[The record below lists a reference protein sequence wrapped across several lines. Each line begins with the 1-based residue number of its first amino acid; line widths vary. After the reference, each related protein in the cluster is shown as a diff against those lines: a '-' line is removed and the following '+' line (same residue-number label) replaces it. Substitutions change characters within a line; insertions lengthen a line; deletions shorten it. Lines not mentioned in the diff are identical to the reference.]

1 MLLVLVAAVF
11 VSVLNS
17 SMVNVTVP
25 VIGQEFGASAGQVG
39 WVITGYLLVYAVGI
53 PLYGRVSDL
62 FSLRSTF
69 TLGLVV
75 FALGSLVCALAP
87 SLLVLVLG
95 RILQAAGGAAVPA
108 LANASVAKLLP
119 PGDRGGALG
128 LIVSSVGIGAA
139 VGPVVGGALTGL
151 AGWQSLFYASLVLA
165 IVLAVGAWFVLPH
178 TRPSGERS
186 FDILGGVLLGLA
198 AGLFLFGVTQG
209 QVEGFGSA
217 LSWGSFVGSVVAAVG
232 FAWRITTA
240 AHPFAPPDLFQN
252 GPYVAVVVVGFF
264 TMLAN
269 VTALVF
275 VPLLV
280 SEVNGLSAGRAGLV
294 LAPGAIALALLS
306 PYAGRLSDRIGV
318 RTPLFAGLAVMLLS
332 ALFLS
337 TFAVGGSAVLVATG
351 MLGLGSGFAFVN
363 PSATAAAAAV
373 LPREEVGVGL
383 GIHQGLFFLGGG
395 TGPAV
400 IGAFFAARQ
409 GAGAGALNPLYGL
422 GAAPFSDAFLM
433 VCVALVVS
441 LVAALWVRVGAGKGP
456 VKKAL

>member
-1 MLLVLVAAVF
+1 MLVLTSAVF

-25 VIGQEFGASAGQVG
+25 VIGREFGASAGQVG

-62 FSLRSTF
+62 FSLRTTF
-69 TLGLVV
+69 TLGLVT
-75 FALGSLVCALAP
+75 FAVGSLICALAP
-87 SLLVLVLG
+87 SLLVLVFG
-95 RILQAAGGAAVPA
+95 RIVQAAGGASVPA
-108 LANASVAKLLP
+108 LANASVAKILP
-119 PGDRGGALG
+119 PGERGGALG

-139 VGPVVGGALTGL
+139 VGPIVGGALAGL
-151 AGWQSLFYASLVLA
+151 AGWPALFYASLALSVG
-165 IVLAVGAWFVLPH
+165 LAVGAWFVLPH

-186 FDILGGVLLGLA
+186 FDLPGGLALGLA

-209 QVEGFGSA
+209 QVEGFGSFS
-217 LSWGSFVGSVVAAVG
+217 SWGSFLSSGVAAAG

-240 AHPFAPPDLFQN
+240 AHPFAPPDLFEN

-280 SEVNGLSAGRAGLV
+280 SEVNGLSAARVGLV

-306 PYAGRLSDRIGV
+306 PFAGRLSDRIGI
-318 RTPLFAGLAVMLLS
+318 RTPMFAGLGVMLLS

-337 TFAVGGSAVLVATG
+337 SFAAGGSAVLVATG
-351 MLGLGSGFAFVN
+351 MFGFGSGFAFVN

-373 LPREEVGVGL
+373 LPKEEVGVGL

-409 GAGAGALNPLYGL
+409 GADALNPLYGL
-422 GAAPFSDAFLM
+422 GAAPFSDVFLM
-433 VCVALVVS
+433 VSAALIVS
-441 LVAALWVRVGAGKGP
+441 LVAALWVRVGAGRGP
-456 VKKAL
+456 GKRAS

>member
-1 MLLVLVAAVF
+1 MLVLVAAVF

-25 VIGQEFGASAGQVG
+25 VIGREFGASAGQVG

-75 FALGSLVCALAP
+75 FAVGSLVCALAP
-87 SLLVLVLG
+87 SLIVLVLG
-95 RILQAAGGAAVPA
+95 RILQAAGGASIPA

-139 VGPVVGGALTGL
+139 VGPVVGGALAGL
-151 AGWQSLFYASLVLA
+151 AGWQSLFYASLTLA

-209 QVEGFGSA
+209 QVEGFGSFS
-217 LSWGSFVGSVVAAVG
+217 SWGSFVGSALAAAG

-280 SEVNGLSAGRAGLV
+280 SEVNDLSAGRAGLV

-337 TFAVGGSAVLVATG
+337 TFAAGGSAVLIATG
-351 MLGLGSGFAFVN
+351 MLGFGSGFAFVN

-422 GAAPFSDAFLM
+422 GAAPFSDVFLM
-433 VCVALVVS
+433 VCVALLVS
-441 LVAALWVRVGAGKGP
+441 LVAALWVHVGANKGVGKR
-456 VKKAL
+456 AS